1 MENMVGWIVYCV
13 YMKCIASHAF
23 DLFLEHYV
31 KCVQNNSTKSQA
43 EQLKQLFLNIK
54 KTTAKEDLLWN
65 IKMEML
71 VTVARREG

>member
-1 MENMVGWIVYCV
+1 M
-13 YMKCIASHAF
+13 AHF
-23 DLFLEHYV
+23 DFVEHYV
-31 KCVQNNSTKSQA
+31 KCIQSNSNKTQA
-43 EQLKQLFLNIK
+43 EQLKQLFTNIK

>member
-1 MENMVGWIVYCV
+1 
-13 YMKCIASHAF
+13 MKCVKPHALEF
-23 DLFLEHYV
+23 FLEHYV

-43 EQLKQLFLNIK
+43 EQLKQLFINIK